1 MVTEVLLQQP
11 AMTEAVTKS
20 AFPPPG
26 APNPRRLAQSIAR
39 AMEAFASK
47 RMRFTPLRQEVFA
60 EIAAIPSSIGAYDIL
75 GRLAE
80 KGTRLAPISI
90 YRALD
95 ALLEAGVI
103 HRLESRNA
111 YFACRRLHQDHIPG
125 TRPIV
130 LVCETC
136 GTVAEVDGEG
146 VFENIDRAAEAA
158 GFTPRVRFVE
168 ISGTCPRCTG
178 EA

>member
-1 MVTEVLLQQP
+1 VSAVVTE
-11 AMTEAVTKS
+11 AAAKS

-26 APNPRRLAQSIAR
+26 AHNPRRLARSIER
-39 AMEAFASK
+39 ATEAFVAK

-80 KGTRLAPISI
+80 KGTRLAPISV

-111 YFACRRLHQDHIPG
+111 YFACRRLHQDHMPG
-125 TRPIV
+125 RRPIV
-130 LVCETC
+130 LVCEYC

-158 GFTPRVRFVE
+158 GFKPRVRFVE
-168 ISGTCPRCTG
+168 ISGTCPRC
-178 EA
+178 AAAA